1 MNNSSIGFAMKRA
14 KEAGMVLKK
23 QTMCNILL
31 RVFNESVISL
41 NLTNDLTF
49 ELRNPGQIMLTM

>member
-23 QTMCNILL
+23 QTMCNI